1 MTSIYSSDV
10 AKTVAVANADLM
22 CEGIIPDPS
31 QALAKISSFPGRR
44 IFKDDKMRDY
54 IRKDFV
60 SAAVASVQENSGS
73 DIEEYANEVSNRFS
87 TKGSYGFLPAS
98 AVSGSVRTDFK
109 CSTSSLKSVSFA
121 QQRFVGTFGNVTLPS
136 PLVKRDSLRALVDPE
151 VLSYIDDIKTQDSA
165 DEFVAQVGA
174 VYIDSAEFGGT
185 LVMSSRS
192 VGTSFTSKTELK
204 AALSAEMTFLT
215 KSVSAKNKFSVG
227 TNTGKKT
234 ESMTVEI
241 IAYGGDST
249 LILKGDTKGWIESM
263 KDDPTV
269 TSYRLSPI
277 SNLAEKGSDTEKL
290 LIEAVRKVCIK
301 ARSVFKVIE
310 PLIEPEPFRN
320 GTYSIRSVESNF
332 YLDIIWQSDF
342 GAPVHQGKSPHK
354 WILTETNS
362 DGDGKRIIT
371 LKSTELFFYL
381 NTRNGGRI
389 HAINSPEKWILT
401 ETNSDRGPIIT
412 LKSTESN
419 LYLNI
424 DISDKR
430 NGGKIFQGNSPQA
443 WVLERAK

>member
-301 ARSVFKVIE
+301 ARSVFKVI
-310 PLIEPEPFRN
+310 PSLN

-332 YLDIIWQSDF
+332 YLDIGWKVDGGKI
-342 GAPVHQGKSPHK
+342 HQGKSPHK

-371 LKSTELFFYL
+371 LKSTESNFYL
-381 NTRNGGRI
+381 NIDISEKRNGGKI
-389 HAINSPEKWILT
+389 LQGNSPQEWILT
-401 ETNSDRGPIIT
+401 ETNSDREPIIT

-424 DISDKR
+424 AIGQQR
-430 NGGKIFQGNSPQA
+430 NGGKIHQWAYAQKWKLVRG
-443 WVLERAK
+443 K

>member
-44 IFKDDKMRDY
+44 IFKDDKMSDY

-151 VLSYIDDIKTQDSA
+151 VLNYIDHNIKTQDSA
-165 DEFVAQVGA
+165 DEFVAQDGA

-204 AALSAEMTFLT
+204 AALNAEMTFLT

-301 ARSVFKVIE
+301 ARSVFKVI
-310 PLIEPEPFRN
+310 PSLN

-332 YLDIIWQSDF
+332 YLDIGWKVDGGKI
-342 GAPVHQGKSPHK
+342 HQGKSPHK
-354 WILTETNS
+354 WILTESNS
-362 DGDGKRIIT
+362 VGDGKRIIT
-371 LKSTELFFYL
+371 LKSTESNFYL
-381 NTRNGGRI
+381 NIDISEKRNGGKI
-389 HAINSPEKWILT
+389 LQGNSPQEWILT
-401 ETNSDRGPIIT
+401 ETNSDREPIIT

-424 DISDKR
+424 AIGQQR
-430 NGGKIFQGNSPQA
+430 NGGKIHQWAYAQEWKLVRG
-443 WVLERAK
+443 K

>member
-1 MTSIYSSDV
+1 
-10 AKTVAVANADLM
+10 
-22 CEGIIPDPS
+22 
-31 QALAKISSFPGRR
+31 
-44 IFKDDKMRDY
+44 MRDY

-151 VLSYIDDIKTQDSA
+151 D
-165 DEFVAQVGA
+165 GA

-204 AALSAEMTFLT
+204 AALNAEMTFLT

-301 ARSVFKVIE
+301 ARSVFKVI
-310 PLIEPEPFRN
+310 PSLN
-320 GTYSIRSVESNF
+320 GTYSI
-332 YLDIIWQSDF
+332 
-342 GAPVHQGKSPHK
+342 
-354 WILTETNS
+354 
-362 DGDGKRIIT
+362 
-371 LKSTELFFYL
+371 
-381 NTRNGGRI
+381 
-389 HAINSPEKWILT
+389 
-401 ETNSDRGPIIT
+401 
-412 LKSTESN
+412 
-419 LYLNI
+419 
-424 DISDKR
+424 
-430 NGGKIFQGNSPQA
+430 
-443 WVLERAK
+443 

>member
-1 MTSIYSSDV
+1 MS
-10 AKTVAVANADLM
+10 
-22 CEGIIPDPS
+22 
-31 QALAKISSFPGRR
+31 
-44 IFKDDKMRDY
+44 DY

-109 CSTSSLKSVSFA
+109 CFTSSLKSVSFA

-165 DEFVAQVGA
+165 DEFVAQDGA

-204 AALSAEMTFLT
+204 AALNAEMTFLT

-301 ARSVFKVIE
+301 ARSVFKVI
-310 PLIEPEPFRN
+310 PSLN
-320 GTYSIRSVESNF
+320 GTYSIRSRRGKW
-332 YLDIIWQSDF
+332 YLDIFSNFFVGDIVDPGQS
-342 GAPVHQGKSPHK
+342 PQE
-354 WILTETNS
+354 WILTEFHS

-371 LKSTELFFYL
+371 L
-381 NTRNGGRI
+381 N
-389 HAINSPEKWILT
+389 
-401 ETNSDRGPIIT
+401 
-412 LKSTESN
+412 STESN
-419 LYLNI
+419 FYLKVDI
-424 DISDKR
+424 DGI
-430 NGGKIFQGNSPQA
+430 NKILQGNSPFA
-443 WVLERAK
+443 WILERAK

>member
-301 ARSVFKVIE
+301 ARSVFKVI
-310 PLIEPEPFRN
+310 PSLN
-320 GTYSIRSVESNF
+320 GTYTIRSRRGKW
-332 YLDIIWQSDF
+332 YLDIFSNFFVGDIVD
-342 GAPVHQGKSPHK
+342 PGKSPHK
-354 WILTETNS
+354 WILAETNS

-371 LKSTELFFYL
+371 LKSIETKKYL
-381 NTRNGGRI
+381 GIDINDKRNNGKILAG
-389 HAINSPEKWILT
+389 HSPQEWILT
-401 ETNSDRGPIIT
+401 EFHSDGDGKRIIT
-412 LKSTESN
+412 LNSTESN
-419 LYLNI
+419 FYLKVDI
-424 DISDKR
+424 DGI
-430 NGGKIFQGNSPQA
+430 NKILQGNSPFA
-443 WVLERAK
+443 WILERAK

>member
-1 MTSIYSSDV
+1 MS
-10 AKTVAVANADLM
+10 
-22 CEGIIPDPS
+22 
-31 QALAKISSFPGRR
+31 
-44 IFKDDKMRDY
+44 DY

-109 CSTSSLKSVSFA
+109 CFTSSLKSVSFA

-204 AALSAEMTFLT
+204 AALNAEMTFLT
-215 KSVSAKNKFSVG
+215 KSVSAKHKFSVG

-301 ARSVFKVIE
+301 ARSVFKVI
-310 PLIEPEPFRN
+310 PSLN

-332 YLDIIWQSDF
+332 YLDIGWKVDGGKI
-342 GAPVHQGKSPHK
+342 HQGKSPHK

-362 DGDGKRIIT
+362 DR
-371 LKSTELFFYL
+371 E
-381 NTRNGGRI
+381 
-389 HAINSPEKWILT
+389 
-401 ETNSDRGPIIT
+401 PIIT

-424 DISDKR
+424 AIGQQR
-430 NGGKIFQGNSPQA
+430 NGGKIHQWAYAQEWKLVRG
-443 WVLERAK
+443 K